1 MEFKI
6 EKEDFSHIFYGS
18 GFEFKKFLKNKRFMV
33 LAIIAT
39 ILPLIYYVLPKVMSK
54 DLVEDP
60 LALIELN
67 LGSVNLL
74 VIISAAVFMGSA
86 VSGEI
91 QNKTALLLFPT
102 PQKRTS
108 ILLGKF
114 LAAVLATWV
123 ITLLYYTITTV
134 EAGAVYGF
142 RNIPLEVLESLGISL
157 LYGISVISF
166 MFLLTG
172 FMKRSITAIIT
183 GILSYFMVLPLVSSV
198 LQGIDVE
205 PWFVVTYSAG
215 LITDVLGATGDA
227 GFGPGKHMA
236 VPGFEPDLG
245 LGILVMAIYSLVLFT
260 HAMTVSL
267 KRTME

>member
-1 MEFKI
+1 MEFRI
-6 EKEDFSHIFYGS
+6 EKDDFLHIFYGME
-18 GFEFKKFLKNKRFMV
+18 FEFRKFLKNKRFFVM
-33 LAIIAT
+33 AIIAAV
-39 ILPLIYYVLPKVMSK
+39 LPLIYYILPKLMSK

-60 LALIELN
+60 LTLIELN

-74 VIISAAVFMGSA
+74 VILSAAVFMGSA

-114 LAAVLATWV
+114 LAAVLATWS
-123 ITLLYYTITTV
+123 ITLMYYTITGL

-142 RNIPLEVLESLGISL
+142 QNIPLEIMESLGISL
-157 LYGISVISF
+157 LYGISVLSF
-166 MFLLTG
+166 MFLMTG

-198 LQGIDVE
+198 FQGIDIE
-205 PWFVVTYSAG
+205 PWFIVTYSAG
-215 LITDVLGATGDA
+215 LITKVLGATDDA

-245 LGILVMAIYSLVLFT
+245 LGIMVMAVYALVLFAL
-260 HAMTVSL
+260 AMSVSI